1 MLIDCH
7 KKYLQVVYTAVR
19 MAEDYGL
26 ALHRIKVE
34 MKNGGFLSLADFYSE
49 LPYMLEAAAGS

>member
-1 MLIDCH
+1 
-7 KKYLQVVYTAVR
+7 